1 MKKIVNVAG
10 NIIAAVFAAIGVLC
24 ISVTITVM
32 FRPLYYFDI
41 DYLDIPQMS
50 GMSETVIRAN
60 YDVLIDYNL
69 LGGPSELNFPN
80 LIMSQQGRIH
90 FEEVKDIFIFMQIFS
105 IAAVI
110 LLVLWIVAWVKKKSL
125 SFKWMKFTGIVI
137 AIIAST
143 CGCAL
148 IIDWDWAFTA
158 MHTIFFRNDYW
169 IFDATTDPV
178 IRILPEEFFMH
189 CGIMIIILALIQII
203 ILQLVYRRL
212 KHGGN
217 KI

>member
-1 MKKIVNVAG
+1 MKKLVNVAG

-41 DYLDIPQMS
+41 DYLDIPRMS
-50 GMSETVIRAN
+50 GMSEAVIRAN

-69 LGGPSELNFPN
+69 LGGPSELNFPD

>member
-1 MKKIVNVAG
+1 MKQIVNVAG

-69 LGGPSELNFPN
+69 LGGPSELNFPD

-137 AIIAST
+137 AIIASI

-148 IIDWDWAFTA
+148 IIDWDWAFTT
-158 MHTIFFRNDYW
+158 MHRIFFRNDYW

-189 CGIMIIILALIQII
+189 CGIMIIILALVQII

>member
-1 MKKIVNVAG
+1 MKKIVNVAR

-69 LGGPSELNFPN
+69 LGGPSELNFPD

>member
-69 LGGPSELNFPN
+69 LGGPSELNFPD

-148 IIDWDWAFTA
+148 IIDWNWAFTA

-203 ILQLVYRRL
+203 ILQFVYRRL

>member
-50 GMSETVIRAN
+50 GMSEAVIRAN

-69 LGGPSELNFPN
+69 LGGPSELNFPD

-137 AIIAST
+137 AIIAFT

-148 IIDWDWAFTA
+148 IIDWDWAFST

-178 IRILPEEFFMH
+178 IRMLPEEFFMH
-189 CGIMIIILALIQII
+189 CGIMIIILALVQII

-212 KHGGN
+212 KHG
-217 KI
+217 

>member
-69 LGGPSELNFPN
+69 LGGPSELNFPD

-110 LLVLWIVAWVKKKSL
+110 LLVLWIVAWIKKKSL

>member
-1 MKKIVNVAG
+1 MKKLVNVAG

-69 LGGPSELNFPN
+69 LGGPSELNFPD

>member
-50 GMSETVIRAN
+50 GMSEAVIRAN

-69 LGGPSELNFPN
+69 LGGPSELNFPD
-80 LIMSQQGRIH
+80 LIMSQQGLIH

-125 SFKWMKFTGIVI
+125 SFKWMKFTDIVI

-212 KHGGN
+212 KDGGN

>member
-69 LGGPSELNFPN
+69 LGGPSELNFPD

-169 IFDATTDPV
+169 IFYATTDPV

>member
-69 LGGPSELNFPN
+69 LGGPSELNFPD

-148 IIDWDWAFTA
+148 IIDWDLAFTA

>member
-1 MKKIVNVAG
+1 MKKLVNVAG

-137 AIIAST
+137 AIIASK

>member
-41 DYLDIPQMS
+41 DYLDIPRMS
-50 GMSETVIRAN
+50 GMSEAVIRAN

-69 LGGPSELNFPN
+69 LGGPSELNFPD

-158 MHTIFFRNDYW
+158 MHTIFFKNDYW

>member
-60 YDVLIDYNL
+60 YDVLIDYNS
-69 LGGPSELNFPN
+69 LGGPSELNFPD

>member
-69 LGGPSELNFPN
+69 LGGPSELNFPD

-110 LLVLWIVAWVKKKSL
+110 LLVLWIVAGVKKKSL

-158 MHTIFFRNDYW
+158 MHTIFFKNDYW

-212 KHGGN
+212 KDGGN

>member
-69 LGGPSELNFPN
+69 LGGPSELNFPD

-212 KHGGN
+212 KDGGN

>member
-69 LGGPSELNFPN
+69 LGGPSELNFPD

-158 MHTIFFRNDYW
+158 MHTIFFRNDYSEKFKKN
-169 IFDATTDPV
+169 IISCF
-178 IRILPEEFFMH
+178 LP
-189 CGIMIIILALIQII
+189 CLYA
-203 ILQLVYRRL
+203 
-212 KHGGN
+212 
-217 KI
+217 

>member
-32 FRPLYYFDI
+32 FRLLYYFDI

-69 LGGPSELNFPN
+69 LGGPSELNFPD

-212 KHGGN
+212 KDGGN

>member
-69 LGGPSELNFPN
+69 LGGPSELNFPD

-203 ILQLVYRRL
+203 ILQLVYRSL

>member
-69 LGGPSELNFPN
+69 LGGPSELNFPD

-189 CGIMIIILALIQII
+189 CEIMIIILALIQII

>member
-69 LGGPSELNFPN
+69 LGGPSELNFPD

-169 IFDATTDPV
+169 ILDATTDPV

>member
-1 MKKIVNVAG
+1 MKKIINVIFSVIFSVL
-10 NIIAAVFAAIGVLC
+10 II
-24 ISVTITVM
+24 STIIKFTVG
-32 FRPLYYFDI
+32 FKQLYYFDI

-69 LGGPSELNFPN
+69 LGGPSELNFPD

-212 KHGGN
+212 KDGGN

>member
-41 DYLDIPQMS
+41 DYLDILQMS
-50 GMSETVIRAN
+50 GMSEAVIRAN

-69 LGGPSELNFPN
+69 LGGPSELNFPD

-137 AIIAST
+137 AIIAFT

>member
-1 MKKIVNVAG
+1 MKKLVNVAG

-69 LGGPSELNFPN
+69 LGGPSELNFPD

-212 KHGGN
+212 KDGGN

>member
-69 LGGPSELNFPN
+69 LGGPSELNFPD

>member
-41 DYLDIPQMS
+41 EYLDIPQMS

-69 LGGPSELNFPN
+69 LGGPSELNFPD

>member
-1 MKKIVNVAG
+1 MKQIVNVAG

-69 LGGPSELNFPN
+69 LGGPSELNFPD

-90 FEEVKDIFIFMQIFS
+90 FEEVKDIFIFMQFFS

>member
-69 LGGPSELNFPN
+69 LGGPSELNFPD

-143 CGCAL
+143 CGCTL

>member
-69 LGGPSELNFPN
+69 LGGPSELNFPD

-203 ILQLVYRRL
+203 IVQLVYRRL
-212 KHGGN
+212 KDGGN

>member
-50 GMSETVIRAN
+50 GMSEAVIRAN

-69 LGGPSELNFPN
+69 LGGPSELNFPD

-203 ILQLVYRRL
+203 ILQLIYRRL
-212 KHGGN
+212 KDGGN

>member
-212 KHGGN
+212 KDGGN

>member
-50 GMSETVIRAN
+50 GMSEAVIRAN

-69 LGGPSELNFPN
+69 LGGPSELNFPD

-137 AIIAST
+137 AIIAFT

-178 IRILPEEFFMH
+178 IRILPEEFFIH

>member
-69 LGGPSELNFPN
+69 LGGPSELNFPD

-125 SFKWMKFTGIVI
+125 SFKWMKFTGMVI

-148 IIDWDWAFTA
+148 IIDWDLAFTA

-212 KHGGN
+212 KDGGN

>member
-69 LGGPSELNFPN
+69 LGGPSELNYPD

-148 IIDWDWAFTA
+148 IIDWDLAFTA

>member
-41 DYLDIPQMS
+41 DYLDIPRMS
-50 GMSETVIRAN
+50 GMSEAVIRAN

-69 LGGPSELNFPN
+69 LGGPSELNFPD

>member
-32 FRPLYYFDI
+32 FRPLYYFEI

-69 LGGPSELNFPN
+69 LGGPSELNFPD

>member
-69 LGGPSELNFPN
+69 LGGPSELNFPD

-148 IIDWDWAFTA
+148 IIDWDLAFTA

-212 KHGGN
+212 KDGGN

>member
-69 LGGPSELNFPN
+69 LGGPSELNFPD

-203 ILQLVYRRL
+203 ILQLIYRRL
-212 KHGGN
+212 KDGGN